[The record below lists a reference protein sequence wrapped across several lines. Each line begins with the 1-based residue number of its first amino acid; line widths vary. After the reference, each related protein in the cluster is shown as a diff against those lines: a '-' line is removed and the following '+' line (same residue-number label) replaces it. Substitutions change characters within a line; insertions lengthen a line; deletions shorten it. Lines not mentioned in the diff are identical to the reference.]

1 VKFVVIPIVFS
12 VGEIKR
18 RGKKMDFYEDIK
30 ERFFNLIKD
39 KNLMSLKVQI
49 VSARPLT
56 PQEVIGKPERNDFPL
71 LKGKEVMIQANFK
84 GSLGQAFTD
93 MPGNYSGTLKE
104 IFDMSLDNNF
114 ERAVFVS
121 TLNAVLRC
129 LNYISK
135 TVHCRDKEPGDCAAH
150 LVDYIKERFD
160 NPHIAFIGMQ
170 PAMVDALTAHFKIR
184 VTDLNYD
191 SVGQKKCGVLIEDV
205 SYTKEIINWA
215 DLIIATGSTAV
226 NNTLSSLLVNKPI
239 IFYGVTIAGLAYLK
253 GYEQYCFCGH

>member
-1 VKFVVIPIVFS
+1 
-12 VGEIKR
+12 
-18 RGKKMDFYEDIK
+18 MDFYEDIK

-39 KNLMSLKVQI
+39 KNLLSLKVQI

-71 LKGKEVMIQANFK
+71 LKGKEVMLQADFK

-93 MPGNYSGTLKE
+93 MPGNYSAALKE

-121 TLNAVLRC
+121 TLNAVLRY

-135 TVHCRDKEPGDCAAH
+135 TVHCKDKEPGDCAAH

-160 NPHIAFIGMQ
+160 NPRIAFIGMQ
-170 PAMVDALTAHFKIR
+170 PAMVEALTAHFKIR
-184 VTDLNYD
+184 VVDLDPDNL
-191 SVGQKKCGVLIEDV
+191 GQRRCGVLIENV
-205 SYTKEIINWA
+205 SYTKEIISWA
-215 DLIIATGSTAV
+215 DLIIATGTTAV
-226 NNTLSSLLVNKPI
+226 NNTLSSLLATKPI

-253 GYEQYCFCGH
+253 GYEQYCFCSH